1 MLGGIALRDH
11 PHITSPPR
19 GEGGPPK
26 GDTSI
31 HYVVKRVTRGGQ
43 KIPKWRW
50 RNTMWMVPN
59 RNRTARTTYVTRYV
73 LVLYQNHVLCKDPH
87 FIFDIFYKLYWYK
100 YINFLFELFI
110 SQGWWRAH
118 HFISTVTGGV
128 LLVWPDGECY
138 QSFR

>member
-19 GEGGPPK
+19 GRGVRQKVTLVYKK
-26 GDTSI
+26 GD
-31 HYVVKRVTRGGQ
+31 KGGGS

-59 RNRTARTTYVTRYV
+59 WNRTARTTYVTRYV